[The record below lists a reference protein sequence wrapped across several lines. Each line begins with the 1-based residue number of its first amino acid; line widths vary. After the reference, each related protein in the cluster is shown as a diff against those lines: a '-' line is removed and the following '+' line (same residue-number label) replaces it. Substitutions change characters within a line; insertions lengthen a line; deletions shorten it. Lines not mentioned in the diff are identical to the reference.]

1 MNQEHFFQ
9 VFLRNIQ
16 QYGSKPCLRY
26 KKEGEWKSLSW
37 FDVETSVSQ
46 IALGLLD
53 LGIRKGDA
61 VAIFASTRIEWTLCD
76 LAILSIG
83 AVSIPIYQS
92 NTAEQAAYIL
102 ENSESKLIFTENS
115 DLTGRVRQRNQAI
128 RIVQMTGEVPGS
140 GETLPQLMRRGWD
153 KKRWQQAVREIRL
166 EDLATIV
173 YTSGTTGHPKGALL
187 THRNIM
193 GGMTACESV
202 IRIEPGENALLF
214 LPLAH
219 ILGREMQFYQLTIG
233 FVNAYAESLENLIIN
248 IGEVRPIFFVGV
260 PRVFEKIH
268 ERVLLQVEASRPF
281 RKKIFHWA
289 VRVGRKVSQLKQKGE
304 ALPIRQKLQ
313 YVLATLLVFQKLKK
327 RLGGKLQFAI
337 SGGAPLSQE
346 VAEFLHAADVLVL
359 EGYGLTETFA
369 AINCNSLRKFRFG
382 SVGLAV
388 AGVEEKIASDGEILV
403 KGPMVFQGYFKN
415 PEATAEVFTTDGWF
429 RTGDIG
435 QIDPDGF
442 LKITDRK
449 KDIIVTAGGKKVPPQ
464 NIENLLKT
472 IPFVSQVMVHGDRE
486 KYLAAL
492 VTLNRESVE
501 KFAKSAGIAY
511 RDYGELVQHPRV
523 YEWVQKSIEEKNRQ
537 LASYESV
544 KKFAILENDFTQEAG
559 ELTPSLKVRRKY
571 IQEKYREILNHLHH
585 S

>member
-1 MNQEHFFQ
+1 MSQEHFFQ

-26 KKEGEWKSLSW
+26 KKEGEWKNLSW

-61 VAIFASTRIEWTLCD
+61 IAIFASTRVEWTLCD

-83 AVSIPIYQS
+83 AVSVPIYQS

-102 ENSESKLIFTENS
+102 ENSGSKLIFTENS
-115 DLTGRVRQRNQAI
+115 DLTSRIRQKNETI
-128 RIVQMTGEVPGS
+128 RIVQMVGEIPGA

-166 EDLATIV
+166 EELATIV

-187 THRNIM
+187 THQNIM

-202 IRIEPGENALLF
+202 IRIKPGENALLF

-233 FVNAYAESLENLIIN
+233 FVNAYAESLENLIVN
-248 IGEVRPIFFVGV
+248 IGEVRPVFFVGV

-268 ERVLLQVEASRPF
+268 ERVLLQIEASRPL

-289 VRVGRKVSQLKQKGE
+289 VRVGRKVSQLKQRGE
-304 ALPIRQKLQ
+304 AFPIHQKLQ
-313 YVLATLLVFQKLKK
+313 YALATLLVFQKLKK

-346 VAEFLHAADVLVL
+346 VAEFLHAAGVLVL

-382 SVGLAV
+382 SVGPAA
-388 AGVEEKIASDGEILV
+388 AGVEEKIAPDGEILV

-501 KFAKSAGIAY
+501 RFAKSAGIAY
-511 RDYGELVQHPRV
+511 RDYGELVRHPRV

-571 IQEKYREILNHLHH
+571 IQEKYREVLNHLHH